1 MSSYY
6 YWLLVVFTILVTL
19 IIIDPNVGTYID
31 LQIKNLFV
39 QIKRLW
45 YLATLYPTIK
55 YNNWRIMRELK
66 KIRKEHNLPNE

>member
-1 MSSYY
+1 MTLYY
-6 YWLLVVFTILVTL
+6 YGLLTVFGIVVCM

-31 LQIKNLFV
+31 LQIRNLFV

-55 YNNWRIMRELK
+55 YNNWQLMRQLK
-66 KIRKEHNLPNE
+66 KIRKDYNLPDE